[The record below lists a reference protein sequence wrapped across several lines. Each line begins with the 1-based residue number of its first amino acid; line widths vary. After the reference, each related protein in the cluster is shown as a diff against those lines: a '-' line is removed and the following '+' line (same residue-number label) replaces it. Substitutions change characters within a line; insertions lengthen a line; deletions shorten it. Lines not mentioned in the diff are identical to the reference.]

1 MSEADSAFVH
11 DSDAGIV
18 STLTGRGVEFCS
30 CPSG

>member
-18 STLTGRGVEFCS
+18 STLTGWDAGYCP